1 MWPQG
6 SMLVFGREDSAG
18 LCEYSS
24 VEGSD
29 ESRRADPKSLDQVAP
44 IVGYLNRTVERQ
56 SLQ

>member
-1 MWPQG
+1 
-6 SMLVFGREDSAG
+6 MLVFGREDSAG